1 MESTWKFCFVKKC
14 SGTKQ
19 KTVGQ
24 ITIMDVFNYLLH
36 KSQFILITW
45 LLLSFGTPLKT
56 SNEIHVSFWYLKYIW
71 LISYWKLR
79 DFGMN
84 SRVPWCVLWYYD
96 INLLVLL
103 LNNIHFTVELIQQLD
118 LFCDKIPLLMRCLFL
133 QTIVF
138 SVIEVYRMRF
148 FLKLLYFIDYNHAIL
163 KRNGIILWSDK
174 TMAPC
179 VLLIQSRGCEYL
191 GINPIALSVR

>member
-1 MESTWKFCFVKKC
+1 MQWNKTKK
-14 SGTKQ
+14 KQ
-19 KTVGQ
+19 WDKLQ
-24 ITIMDVFNYLLH
+24 SWMF
-36 KSQFILITW
+36 LITYYINLNSYW
-45 LLLSFGTPLKT
+45 LHYYCSHLEHLLKQAM
-56 SNEIHVSFWYLKYIW
+56 KYMYHFDILNTCSIW

-103 LNNIHFTVELIQQLD
+103 LNNFHFTVELIQQLD
-118 LFCDKIPLLMRCLFL
+118 LFCDKFPLLMRCLFL
-133 QTIVF
+133 QTIVV
-138 SVIEVYRMRF
+138 SQIEEYRMRF

>member
-14 SGTKQ
+14 SGTKKN
-19 KTVGQ
+19 KTVEQ

-36 KSQFILITW
+36 KSQFILITL

-71 LISYWKLR
+71 LISYWKLS

-96 INLLVLL
+96 INILVLL
-103 LNNIHFTVELIQQLD
+103 LNNFHFTVELIQQLD

-133 QTIVF
+133 
-138 SVIEVYRMRF
+138 
-148 FLKLLYFIDYNHAIL
+148 
-163 KRNGIILWSDK
+163 
-174 TMAPC
+174 
-179 VLLIQSRGCEYL
+179 
-191 GINPIALSVR
+191 

>member
-1 MESTWKFCFVKKC
+1 MWSIDGIHMKILFCKEMQWNKTKN
-14 SGTKQ
+14 SGTNYNH
-19 KTVGQ
+19 GCF
-24 ITIMDVFNYLLH
+24 FNYLLH

-103 LNNIHFTVELIQQLD
+103 LNNFHFTVELIQQLD
-118 LFCDKIPLLMRCLFL
+118 LFCDKFPLLMRCLFL
-133 QTIVF
+133 
-138 SVIEVYRMRF
+138 
-148 FLKLLYFIDYNHAIL
+148 
-163 KRNGIILWSDK
+163 
-174 TMAPC
+174 
-179 VLLIQSRGCEYL
+179 
-191 GINPIALSVR
+191 

>member
-1 MESTWKFCFVKKC
+1 MEPKKK
-14 SGTKQ
+14 KQ
-19 KTVGQ
+19 WNKLQ
-24 ITIMDVFNYLLH
+24 SWMF
-36 KSQFILITW
+36 LITYYINLNSYW
-45 LLLSFGTPLKT
+45 LHDYCSHLEHLLKQAM
-56 SNEIHVSFWYLKYIW
+56 KYMYHFDILNSIW

-103 LNNIHFTVELIQQLD
+103 LNNFHFTVELIQQLD

-133 QTIVF
+133 QTIVV